1 MRLALVLAL
10 AMLSGFRQPENINT
24 WWLYKTYGQDPT
36 TLPIYKAAL
45 PDTLVWRRNLAYN
58 EPYVEMY
65 FRHPAY
71 NNYPV
76 VGVSWKQAMA
86 FCNWRSKYR
95 RDYLRTEQM
104 MQEQDPQAYQNK
116 LVAANELAKTASGG
130 QSNAATGVLG
140 GAAAGAAFGPYG
152 AAVGAGV
159 GLVGSLA
166 QMRAAKKQRER
177 EATAGMYNREAQQIQ
192 RTNEQNISVMSNML
206 SALRTAFT
214 V

>member
-1 MRLALVLAL
+1 MKK
-10 AMLSGFRQPENINT
+10 SQPNFAEN
-24 WWLYKTYGQDPT
+24 DPR
-36 TLPIYKAAL
+36 
-45 PDTLVWRRNLAYN
+45 D
-58 EPYVEMY
+58 PYQQYMQK
-65 FRHPAY
+65 
-71 NNYPV
+71 
-76 VGVSWKQAMA
+76 SSS
-86 FCNWRSKYR
+86 RSLLDQKN
-95 RDYLRTEQM
+95 DQM